1 MRVLHV
7 ITGLFTGG
15 AEGQLMRLVGRR
27 SVDSERVV
35 SLVSGGANAAVLRA
49 DGHDVVELDC
59 VRGRPGLAPVIAIAR
74 QIIDYRPDF
83 VLSWLYHANLY
94 ALSAMALIG
103 GRPRRQLIWNI
114 RGSALQ
120 MENHGRSVRAATR
133 LGAWLSPRPAAIVVN
148 SETGQRDHA
157 GLGYRPRR
165 WAVIHNGVDTD
176 EFVPDAN
183 DRARMRAALG
193 LRPDE
198 LVILFAGR
206 TDPQKDFSTL
216 LAAIGMVPSCRVIC
230 AGRGTEALPDH
241 PALIRLGQR
250 LDMPSIYRAADLLVS
265 SSAYGEGFAN
275 VVAEAMA
282 SGVPVVATSVGDIHA
297 IVGQHGF
304 VVPPRDPLAL
314 AEAIRAGL
322 GLDPAARANV
332 AGLARQRIF
341 ERFSFDRNVGAYRD
355 LYATLGA
362 AGAAKPLPSG
372 LDHVG

>member
-7 ITGLFTGG
+7 ITGLYTGG

-27 SVDSERVV
+27 SVENERVV
-35 SLVSGGANAAVLRA
+35 SLVGGGANAEALRDA
-49 DGHDVVELDC
+49 GHDVVELDG
-59 VRGRPGLAPVIAIAR
+59 VRGRPGVGLVLGVAR
-74 QIIDYRPDF
+74 EISSFRPDY

-94 ALSAMALIG
+94 ALSALALIG
-103 GRPRRQLIWNI
+103 RRPRQQLIWNI
-114 RGSALQ
+114 RGSAMRL
-120 MENHGRSVRAATR
+120 ENHGRSVRAASR
-133 LGAWLSPRPAAIVVN
+133 LGAWLSARPAAIVVN

-157 GLGYRPRR
+157 AIGYRPRR

-176 EFVPDAN
+176 EFAPDVD

-198 LVILFAGR
+198 LVVLFAGR
-206 TDPQKDFSTL
+206 ADPQKDFSTF
-216 LAAIGMVPSCRVIC
+216 LAAIGMVPGVRVLC
-230 AGRGTEALPDH
+230 AGRGTEDLPDH

-250 LDMPSIYRAADLLVS
+250 LDMPSVYRAADLLVS

-282 SGVPVVATSVGDIHA
+282 SGVPVVATDVGDIHA

-304 VVPPRDPLAL
+304 VVPPCDPLAL
-314 AEAIRAGL
+314 AAAIRTGL
-322 GLDPAARANV
+322 GLDQAARTTLAE
-332 AGLARQRIF
+332 LARQRIR
-341 ERFSFDRNVGAYRD
+341 ELFSFDRNVGAYRE
-355 LYATLGA
+355 LYASLAT
-362 AGAAKPLPSG
+362 AGTGKPLLTG

>member
-27 SVDSERVV
+27 SVDGERVV
-35 SLVSGGANAAVLRA
+35 SLVRGGANAAALRD
-49 DGHDVVELDC
+49 DGHDVVELDG
-59 VRGRPGLAPVIAIAR
+59 VRGRPGLAPVVGVAR
-74 QIIDYRPDF
+74 QISDFRPDF
-83 VLSWLYHANLY
+83 VVSWLYHANLY

-103 GRPRRQLIWNI
+103 GRPRHQLIWNI
-114 RGSALQ
+114 RGSALR
-120 MENHGRSVRAATR
+120 MENHGRSIRAASR

-148 SETGQRDHA
+148 SESGQRDHA
-157 GLGYRPRR
+157 ALGYRPRR
-165 WAVIHNGVDTD
+165 WAVIHNGVDTV
-176 EFVPDAN
+176 EFAPDAE
-183 DRARMRAALG
+183 DRARMRAELG
-193 LRPDE
+193 LRPDDV
-198 LVILFAGR
+198 VILFAGR
-206 TDPQKDFSTL
+206 ADPQKDFSTL
-216 LAAIGMVPSCRVIC
+216 LAAIEMVPACRVLC

-304 VVPPRDPLAL
+304 VVPPRDPRAL
-314 AEAIRAGL
+314 AAAIRTCLA
-322 GLDPAARANV
+322 LDPAARGNLAD
-332 AGLARQRIF
+332 LARQRIF

-355 LYATLGA
+355 LYAALGS
-362 AGAAKPLPSG
+362 AGAGKPLLSG
-372 LDHVG
+372 LDHIG

>member
-74 QIIDYRPDF
+74 QINHYRPDF

-157 GLGYRPRR
+157 VLGYRPRR

-176 EFVPDAN
+176 EFAPDAN

-362 AGAAKPLPSG
+362 AGAAKPLLSG

>member
-15 AEGQLMRLVGRR
+15 AEGQLTRLVGRR
-27 SVDSERVV
+27 SVESERVV
-35 SLVSGGANAAVLRA
+35 SLVGGGANAAALRES
-49 DGHDVVELDC
+49 GHDVVELDA
-59 VRGRPGLAPVIAIAR
+59 VRGRPGIGPVLGVAR
-74 QIIDYRPDF
+74 EIDSFRPDY

-94 ALSAMALIG
+94 ALSALALIG
-103 GRPRRQLIWNI
+103 RRPRQHLIWNI
-114 RGSALQ
+114 RGSAMKL
-120 MENHGRSVRAATR
+120 ENHGRSIRAASR
-133 LGAWLSPRPAAIVVN
+133 LGAWLSARPAAIVVN

-157 GLGYRPRR
+157 AIGYHPRR

-176 EFVPDAN
+176 EFAPDPD

-193 LRPDE
+193 LRSGE
-198 LVILFAGR
+198 FVVLFAGR
-206 TDPQKDFSTL
+206 ADPQKDFATL
-216 LAAIGMVPSCRVIC
+216 LAAIELVPGVRILC
-230 AGRGTEALPDH
+230 AGRGTETLPDH

-304 VVPPRDPLAL
+304 VVPPRDPRAL
-314 AEAIRAGL
+314 AAAIRAGL
-322 GLDPAARANV
+322 GLDQAERATL
-332 AGLARQRIF
+332 AELARQRIR
-341 ERFSFDRNVGAYRD
+341 ERFSFDRSVGAYRD
-355 LYATLGA
+355 LYASLAT
-362 AGAAKPLPSG
+362 AGAEKPLLSG
-372 LDHVG
+372 RIG